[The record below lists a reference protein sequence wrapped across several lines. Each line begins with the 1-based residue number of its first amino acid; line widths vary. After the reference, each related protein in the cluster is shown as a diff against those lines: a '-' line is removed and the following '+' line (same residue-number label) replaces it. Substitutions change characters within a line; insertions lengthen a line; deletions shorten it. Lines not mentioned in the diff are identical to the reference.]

1 MNKFKKDDLVVCI
14 NTMSGLTKGK
24 YYKVINVVIGGD
36 VSMIYILDD
45 TGGKFHFSEK
55 RFISVEE
62 HKEKLRLMLLIKTV
76 ENSDKSKKDLF
87 LSELSFRMT

>member
-62 HKEKLRLMLLIKTV
+62 HKEKLRLMLLTKTQY
-76 ENSDKSKKDLF
+76 NRQNKLKF
-87 LSELSFRMT
+87 LIDEE